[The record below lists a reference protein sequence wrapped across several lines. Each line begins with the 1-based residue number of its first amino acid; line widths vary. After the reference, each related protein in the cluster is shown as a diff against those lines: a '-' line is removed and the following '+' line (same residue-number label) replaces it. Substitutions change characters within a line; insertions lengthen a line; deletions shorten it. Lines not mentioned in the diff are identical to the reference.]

1 MTDYNQDEV
10 LMKMFKKLFGFIV
23 FCKNTSRFSKLFK
36 YHEYQDFFFGIGR
49 QYFSNKANKVNKKS
63 H

>member
-36 YHEYQDFFFGIGR
+36 YHEYQDFFGHWQTILF
-49 QYFSNKANKVNKKS
+49 K
-63 H
+63 

>member
-23 FCKNTSRFSKLFK
+23 FVKTHQGLVSFLNIMNIKIFL
-36 YHEYQDFFFGIGR
+36 GIGR